1 MKRAYS
7 SRPIIRAHPV
17 TLPTPTLPFRIRIPG
32 DSRFVGMTATD
43 TSHRVEGLLR
53 LAGTCLTIEWSQTTE
68 VTEVSWNVET
78 TRETRP
84 PELVRLPLARIADI
98 ELHDRWWRPRIE
110 LRATAITALG
120 SIPGAAGGRL
130 VLHVARRDR
139 AVAAELVANARLAL
153 AELALEAAENPQP
166 LPPGDET

>member
-1 MKRAYS
+1 M
-7 SRPIIRAHPV
+7 

-53 LAGTCLTIEWSQTTE
+53 LVGSCLTIEWSQTTE
-68 VTEVSWNVET
+68 VTEVGWNVET
-78 TRETRP
+78 KRETRP
-84 PELVRLPLARIADI
+84 PELLRLPLARLAEI

-110 LRATAITALG
+110 LRTTAITALE

-153 AELALEAAENPQP
+153 AELALEAAENPQL
-166 LPPGDET
+166 LPPNDEA